1 MYICAQSVVD
11 TKYGCSEKIDCNAGV
26 RQRCPLSP
34 TLFSLF
40 VSDIMDCLREK
51 TEGLPL
57 SQVALHG
64 WIDVCGWCGISGRDP
79 KEVTRYVQWIVN
91 TLQRVENRIE
101 QTKIVVFGSSTDQWN
116 AFQCYYHG
124 QPIEITGCL
133 DTWASPSRA
142 VMALHKVWPSYH

>member
-64 WIDVCGWCGISGRDP
+64 WIDVCG
-79 KEVTRYVQWIVN
+79 
-91 TLQRVENRIE
+91 
-101 QTKIVVFGSSTDQWN
+101 
-116 AFQCYYHG
+116 
-124 QPIEITGCL
+124 
-133 DTWASPSRA
+133 
-142 VMALHKVWPSYH
+142 